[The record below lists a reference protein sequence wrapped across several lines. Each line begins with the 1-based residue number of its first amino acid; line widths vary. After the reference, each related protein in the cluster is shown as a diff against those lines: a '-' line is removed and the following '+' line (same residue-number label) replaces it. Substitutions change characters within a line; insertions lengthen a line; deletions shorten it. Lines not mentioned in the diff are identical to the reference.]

1 MTLDARVATKL
12 GTLEPQVAVLRTK
25 WESTPDAN
33 VVRELFRTK
42 LQDLIDERTRKL
54 RICTPEDLKT
64 LQGEANGLELAI
76 AILAAP
82 IVT

>member
-1 MTLDARVATKL
+1 MTLDARVAAKL
-12 GTLEPQVAVLRTK
+12 GTLEPQVAILRSR
-25 WESTPDAN
+25 WEGTPESN
-33 VVRELFRTK
+33 VIRELFRTK

-82 IVT
+82 VVT